1 MTTQIP
7 KIDVAQELS
16 SRVGMAVAR
25 GIDDRICQRLNEIL
39 GEWSLEGLRGRRV
52 IQTTPDKVETYL
64 LDGHPFMKSDPPTF
78 DMTSSI
84 ISTTRRFWSIRHP
97 LEVAT

>member
-1 MTTQIP
+1 MTTHIS

-25 GIDDRICQRLNEIL
+25 GTDDRICQRLNEIL
-39 GEWSLEGLRGRRV
+39 GEWSLEGLRGRLV

-78 DMTSSI
+78 DMTSSTV
-84 ISTTRRFWSIRHP
+84 STTRRFWSIRHP
-97 LEVAT
+97 LESD

>member
-1 MTTQIP
+1 MTTHIS

-25 GIDDRICQRLNEIL
+25 GTDDRICQRLNEIL
-39 GEWSLEGLRGRRV
+39 GEWSLEGLRGRLV

-64 LDGHPFMKSDPPTF
+64 LDGHPFKRR
-78 DMTSSI
+78 
-84 ISTTRRFWSIRHP
+84 TRHEIR
-97 LEVAT
+97 LQRGSNKIF

>member
-25 GIDDRICQRLNEIL
+25 GTDDRICQRLNEIL
-39 GEWSLEGLRGRRV
+39 GEWSLEGLRGRLV
-52 IQTTPDKVETYL
+52 FQTTPDKVETYL
-64 LDGHPFMKSDPPTF
+64 LDGHPFMKSTPPAF
-78 DMTSSI
+78 DMTSSTV
-84 ISTTRRFWSIRHP
+84 STTRRFWSIRHP
-97 LEVAT
+97 LESD